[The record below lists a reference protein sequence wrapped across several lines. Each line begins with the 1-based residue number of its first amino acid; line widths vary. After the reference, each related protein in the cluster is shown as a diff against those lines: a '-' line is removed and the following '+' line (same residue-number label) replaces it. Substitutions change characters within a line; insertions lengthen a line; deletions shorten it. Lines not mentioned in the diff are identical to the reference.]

1 MHSMDI
7 KINTDVDYL
16 CTFLM
21 IATVISFFPRHNPMI
36 DLRERDLYVCD
47 VGVCDISGSYSDY
60 VEDSFFLVHY
70 DSM

>member
-1 MHSMDI
+1 MNI

-21 IATVISFFPRHNPMI
+21 IATVISYFPQHNSMI
-36 DLRERDLYVCD
+36 GLHERDLYVCD
-47 VGVCDISGSYSDY
+47 VGVGDISGSYSDC
-60 VEDSFFLVHY
+60 VEDSFFSERY